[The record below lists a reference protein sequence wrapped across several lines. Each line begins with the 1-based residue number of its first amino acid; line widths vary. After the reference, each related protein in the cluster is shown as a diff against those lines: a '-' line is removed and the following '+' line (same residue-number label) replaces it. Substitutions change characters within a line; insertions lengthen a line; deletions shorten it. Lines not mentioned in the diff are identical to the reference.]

1 VTSYCSI
8 VWLVRDI
15 TVQWE
20 TFAEKT
26 FANWWKIRWKLSQ
39 IGEKLFANWRKRGE
53 NFGGLLAGATKR
65 CHAPKFCEKK
75 KKNFRKWPQNL
86 KNLRKFFF
94 LKSTPLYGTFPK
106 IWTNGIIN
114 ATHGCRNL
122 SVEFIWLSHAWLSHA
137 CDIAETQRHMTLQTV
152 GQWVSCYCVVM
163 GVIRKRLNR
172 TLVAY

>member
-1 VTSYCSI
+1 MTSYCSI
-8 VWLVRDI
+8 VWLIRDI

-114 ATHGCRNL
+114 ATHG
-122 SVEFIWLSHAWLSHA
+122 VETSLWSLYD
-137 CDIAETQRHMTLQTV
+137 CHMHDCLMHVTLPKPNVT
-152 GQWVSCYCVVM
+152 WHY
-163 GVIRKRLNR
+163 KL
-172 TLVAY
+172 

>member
-1 VTSYCSI
+1 MGNVRRENFCE
-8 VWLVRDI
+8 LV
-15 TVQWE
+15 E
-20 TFAEKT
+20 NKMKT
-26 FANWWKIRWKLSQ
+26 FANWWKTFCKLVENV
-39 IGEKLFANWRKRGE
+39 EKTLVDCLLVLPKDATPP
-53 NFGGLLAGATKR
+53 NFVK
-65 CHAPKFCEKK
+65 KK

-163 GVIRKRLNR
+163 RVIRKRLNR